1 MISFASFI
9 VVAHQTFPVPAA
21 TERIFQP
28 MRAFGVDFRELPNLD
43 FDKDIIWQI
52 IPLTDQEFRF
62 RHIHSR

>member
-1 MISFASFI
+1 
-9 VVAHQTFPVPAA
+9 
-21 TERIFQP
+21 
-28 MRAFGVDFRELPNLD
+28 LPNLD